1 MKLAVISFTE
11 RGSRLNRSVSELL
24 SREGIEVESTALAKY
39 AESAGLSPLTTSLH
53 DWTEKM
59 FESQDALL
67 FIGATGIAVRSIAPF
82 VADKRKD
89 PAVVVMD
96 EKGIFAISLLSG
108 HIGGAN
114 ELAGKLAN
122 LTGAIPVI
130 TTATDV
136 NGRFAVD
143 VFAKKQKIGLVTD
156 FPILGEMPEEL
167 ELLKGTE
174 PFEGKTGIVIALNET
189 FHPFP
194 CTLHLIPKIVA
205 LGLGCRKGKEEAAI
219 EEAVLEALSRNRLSI
234 HSLMGAASVD
244 LKAEEPGILAFCE
257 KYGLDFQTYSAEE
270 LSEAEGDFTPS
281 SFVKNVAG
289 VDNVC
294 ERSAVLLSDGG
305 KLIQKK
311 AAGNGVTVALA
322 VKEWS
327 VEFE

>member
-143 VFAKKQKIGLVTD
+143 VFAKKQKLWIADMKAAKQVSADVLDENKIGLVTD

-194 CTLHLIPKIVA
+194 CTLHLIPKIV
-205 LGLGCRKGKEEAAI
+205 GTGKRKRGGCHRGG
-219 EEAVLEALSRNRLSI
+219 SPGS
-234 HSLMGAASVD
+234 SFP
-244 LKAEEPGILAFCE
+244 EPPFHPQSDGS
-257 KYGLDFQTYSAEE
+257 GQRRSQGGGT
-270 LSEAEGDFTPS
+270 GDFGFLRKVRTGFS
-281 SFVKNVAG
+281 DLFCGGAL
-289 VDNVC
+289 
-294 ERSAVLLSDGG
+294 RSGRRFYPLVLREKRGRGG
-305 KLIQKK
+305 
-311 AAGNGVTVALA
+311 
-322 VKEWS
+322 
-327 VEFE
+327 